1 MNKENI
7 HHQLREL
14 GLSEYEVRAYL
25 TLIKEG
31 PLTAGELAALSKVPQ
46 PRIYD
51 VVRSL
56 MAKGFVAMTQGRP
69 KRVIPVPPENVL
81 EAMKKAYERKIDTLK
96 DALKEMYTPH
106 GEIGKV
112 TVVKSRITLEEYIK
126 RAVKNAKFHLS
137 IAVPIE
143 FLEKLKKE
151 LEKKRDVRIDL
162 FIYGKGEAPKFG
174 DEIRVREIPDP
185 IVIIQDRE
193 MGIYLP
199 YEALTGGSSLHG
211 YGLIIQDN
219 NLLFM
224 LDRYFYHALWPT
236 GKVVYKRERE
246 LKIPG
251 EYIHIREFVEDIRKF
266 NLLGAEVE
274 IIGRFV
280 RTGEPIHITGR
291 VVDFYEDEGKVVSNI
306 TVETAEGERYVV
318 GGWNASLEDVEAER
332 ILLLSGGD
340 T

>member
-1 MNKENI
+1 MKEDNV
-7 HHQLREL
+7 HSQLKEL
-14 GLSEYEVRAYL
+14 GLTEYEVRAYL

-56 MAKGFVAMTQGRP
+56 MAKGFVTMTQGRP

-81 EAMKKAYERKIDTLK
+81 EAIKKAYERKIDTLK
-96 DALKEMYTPH
+96 NTLKEMYTPH
-106 GEIGKV
+106 EEIGKV
-112 TVVKSRITLEEYIK
+112 TVVKSRITIENYIK
-126 RAVKNAKFHLS
+126 KAIKNARFRLS
-137 IAVPIE
+137 IAVPLE
-143 FLEKLKKE
+143 FLEKLRGE
-151 LEKKRDVRIDL
+151 LEKKKDAKVDM
-162 FIYGKGEAPKFG
+162 FIYGEGEAPRIG
-174 DEIRVREIPDP
+174 DEVRMREVPDP
-185 IVIIQDRE
+185 IIIIQDRE

-274 IIGRFV
+274 IIGRLV

-306 TVETAEGERYVV
+306 TVETTEGERYVV

-332 ILLLSGGD
+332 ILLLSGGES
-340 T
+340 